1 VRTLVQRLR
10 RLPAWLQGGLGGA
23 LLLGVAVVSLQGIE
37 RTARASD
44 QVEKLYYPSG
54 RFLREGTV
62 GYREIV
68 ADFLWFRTVQ
78 YYGAYRKGDH
88 DLRYFSGLVDAV
100 TTLDPQFIEAYYF
113 GSLVASMDQDQIPRA
128 IDLLKRGILANPDN
142 WLLPFQIGFNHY
154 ILSQDYERA
163 AAWFAIAAR
172 CPEATDFAR
181 RFAAFSRQRAGNLEG
196 SIALWRNLY
205 ETTSNPAMRDLA
217 LKMIGQCEEQLQQQ
231 AGGLPKESL

>member
-1 VRTLVQRLR
+1 MRTLVPRLR
-10 RLPAWLQGGLGGA
+10 RLPGWLRAGLAGS
-23 LLLGVAVVSLQGIE
+23 LLLGIAVISLQSIE
-37 RTARASD
+37 RTARATD
-44 QVEKLYYPSG
+44 RTEKLYFPSG

-68 ADFLWFRTVQ
+68 ADFLWFQTVQ
-78 YYGAYRKGDH
+78 YYGAYRKGNH

-113 GSLVASMDQDQIPRA
+113 GSLVAAMDQDQIPRA

-142 WLLPFQIGFNHY
+142 WLLPFQIGFTHY
-154 ILSQDYERA
+154 ILNQDYERA
-163 AAWFAIAAR
+163 ATWFAIAAR
-172 CPEATDFAR
+172 SPEATDFAR

-205 ETTSNPAMRDLA
+205 KNTSNPAMRELA
-217 LKMIGQCEEQLQQQ
+217 LKMIAQCEDQLQLQ
-231 AGGLPKESL
+231 AGGLPQESL